1 MRLLI
6 AWVAAWRNRS
16 FVPALLV
23 VACSLAACGHYIA
36 ECGDYAVRPT
46 PHVHGDPEYPPTP
59 RWPTPVSPALICPEG
74 EQTGASLR
82 LRPRRPGQ
90 GGEPQ
95 GAVGDLLFVNLNRYV
110 RLATGEPRLTPIVEV
125 APRQVIYRAEDSVD
139 DWHGLARFNSVRLTS
154 ADLSPDGTRVV
165 YSVCHRQPGETGI
178 GPPPRVRDY
187 ERDVRSSAPDAVRF
201 PVRMGRVLHEISVWQ
216 AATHEARPVALGR
229 VPTWSP
235 DGERLAFLSEHDYDV
250 DFPTRDH
257 GSGRRRDAS
266 ASEDREPELRLY
278 VMAPDGSGMRGLAPS
293 VVGQPRWSPDGE
305 RLAYISGAGPP
316 GADNAFSHGLHVVTL
331 DGSHTRQLATDV
343 VSPVAWSPDGQRLAF
358 AKAEGPNVALYR
370 AAISGDDTRRVAI
383 VEGWQPR
390 TPFGRPDP
398 KRASITTV
406 AWSPDG
412 SMLLYACGRRIC
424 VVGADGEPVG
434 TSAVALA
441 GGTEAVWSPDGT
453 RIAVVSRLVA
463 EPTPSVNAVAYSM
476 APSGHDVR
484 VLLQL
489 AGGAGPHA
497 VGARLREIPDTNG
510 CRAGVAVPSPA
521 ANAGLVADCEILLRL
536 QDLLSPQ
543 GMHWSHDQPM
553 TAWRGVT
560 VGGEPRRVRSLGLPD
575 SYGLTGLIPSELGQL
590 AGLEEL
596 RLGGN
601 HLGGDIPPE
610 LGRLSRLR
618 VLDLRGN
625 NIGGSI
631 PPELGQLTN
640 LEELL
645 LDGTYLSGPIPP
657 ELGRLAN
664 LRHLDLSSTHLSGGI
679 PPDLGGLTQ
688 ATFVRITGQRS
699 DLDASLGGSIPPE
712 LGRLA
717 KLEFLDL
724 SHSGLTGGLPPELG
738 QLANLEALDL
748 SSNGLSGSI
757 PPGLG
762 QMAHLTSLDLAGN
775 RLSGRV
781 PPELGQLTNLRI
793 LTLNDNELTGS
804 IPATLSQLPNLVR
817 VSVDGNQVSG
827 CLPPELAISK
837 RAELG
842 LPDCEPAT

>member
-1 MRLLI
+1 MFLI
-6 AWVAAWRNRS
+6 AWVKRWWRRLWLPAILIIVLGITVWTFEFGNVTLQSLQLQAPPS
-16 FVPALLV
+16 FRVLDAHDESALTF
-23 VACSLAACGHYIA
+23 G
-36 ECGDYAVRPT
+36 ETT
-46 PHVHGDPEYPPTP
+46 P
-59 RWPTPVSPALICPEG
+59 WPTPVSPTLICPAG

-82 LRPRRPGQ
+82 LMPRPPVE

-95 GAVGDLLFVNLNRYV
+95 GASADLLFVSGKRYV

-125 APRQVIYRAEDSVD
+125 APRQVIYPAEDPADGWV
-139 DWHGLARFNSVRLTS
+139 GLARFDSVRLIS
-154 ADLSPDGTRVV
+154 ADLSPDGTRVA
-165 YSVCHRQPGETGI
+165 YSVCHRQPGETGLW
-178 GPPPRVRDY
+178 PPPRVRDN

-201 PVRMGRVLHEISVWQ
+201 RVRMGRVLHEISVWQ

-250 DFPTRDH
+250 DFPTREH
-257 GSGRRRDAS
+257 GSGQRRDSS

-278 VMAPDGSGMRGLAPS
+278 VMAPDGNGMRGLAPS

-316 GADNAFSHGLHVVTL
+316 GAHNAFSHGLHVVTL

-343 VSPVAWSPDGQRLAF
+343 VGAMAWSPDGQRLAF

-370 AAISGDDTRRVAI
+370 VAISGDDARRVAI

-390 TPFGRPDP
+390 TPVGRPDP
-398 KRASITTV
+398 RRASISTV

-424 VVGADGEPVG
+424 VVGVDGEPVG
-434 TSAVALA
+434 TSVVALT

-453 RIAVVSRLVA
+453 RIAVISRHIA
-463 EPTPSVNAVAYSM
+463 EMSSGGRAWLYTM
-476 APSGHDVR
+476 APSGRDVR
-484 VLLQL
+484 VLPPR
-489 AGGAGPHA
+489 GVMSEPRPDTDGCRTGVIVPDPGANPGL
-497 VGARLREIPDTNG
+497 VRDCETLLGLRDLLGARSL
-510 CRAGVAVPSPA
+510 
-521 ANAGLVADCEILLRL
+521 
-536 QDLLSPQ
+536 
-543 GMHWSHDQPM
+543 WSDEQPIA
-553 TAWRGVT
+553 AWRGVA
-560 VGGEPRRVRSLGLPD
+560 VGGEPRRVRGLGPLP
-575 SYGLTGLIPSELGQL
+575 YRVAGLIPSELGQL

-601 HLGGDIPPE
+601 QLGGDIPPE

-618 VLDLRGN
+618 VLDLRGTN
-625 NIGGSI
+625 VGGSI

-657 ELGRLAN
+657 DLGRLAN

-679 PPDLGGLTQ
+679 PPELGGLTQ
-688 ATFVRITGQRS
+688 ARFVRITGQRS

-738 QLANLEALDL
+738 RLAN
-748 SSNGLSGSI
+748 
-757 PPGLG
+757 
-762 QMAHLTSLDLAGN
+762 LTSLDLAGN

-781 PPELGQLTNLRI
+781 PPELGQLTNLR
-793 LTLNDNELTGS
+793 LLALNDNELTGS

-817 VSVDGNQVSG
+817 VFVDGNQLSG
-827 CLPPELAISK
+827 CLPPEVAIPK
-837 RAELG
+837 RAEVG